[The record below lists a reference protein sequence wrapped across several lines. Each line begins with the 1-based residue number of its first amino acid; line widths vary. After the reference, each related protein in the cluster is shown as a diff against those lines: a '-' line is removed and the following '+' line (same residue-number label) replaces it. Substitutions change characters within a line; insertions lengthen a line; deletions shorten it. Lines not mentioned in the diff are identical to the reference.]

1 MHSLW
6 NTQVIKC
13 YALSMFAGCEDHV
26 SDFVV
31 RTAQVTVSVL
41 RRFHCVLN
49 HPRPWLTGVT
59 CIRSTDFLHDWT
71 DPTKFEFAISRSITC
86 LSQHAAGSKHGA
98 LRPQKPLRPIRAGEV
113 GGWEFISN
121 TYSLHC
127 HHQNDSVLRWAVVW
141 ATLMFSLI
149 VWTKSQDSV
158 HKPQF
163 LKRRERRAEADRT
176 KVFLLT
182 SQAPYDRPYW
192 LKSPCWVP
200 AEYK

>member
-127 HHQNDSVLRWAVVW
+127 HHQNDSALRWAVVW
-141 ATLMFSLI
+141 AILMFHWLCGQS
-149 VWTKSQDSV
+149 
-158 HKPQF
+158 HKTVSINHNFWREDIGEPKRINPRF
-163 LKRRERRAEADRT
+163 LC
-176 KVFLLT
+176 L
-182 SQAPYDRPYW
+182 
-192 LKSPCWVP
+192 P
-200 AEYK
+200 A